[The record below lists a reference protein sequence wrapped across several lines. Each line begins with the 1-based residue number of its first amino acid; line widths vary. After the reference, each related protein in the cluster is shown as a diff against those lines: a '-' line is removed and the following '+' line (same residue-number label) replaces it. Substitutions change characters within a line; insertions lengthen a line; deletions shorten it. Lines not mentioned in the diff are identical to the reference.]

1 MADVLFR
8 KISLAEMLA
17 AREQRAAKRLAYASL
32 YETAVVSFTMN
43 IPGPQKASRMIH
55 RAFDQGFQTFLHTL
69 ELGHIE
75 FLEGEFQ
82 HLSTGP
88 EGYIAVET
96 EARIVKT
103 VAVNFEQ
110 SHPIGRLFDI
120 DVLSQNLN
128 LLSRREL
135 GMPERKCLLCSGNA
149 RECARSSR
157 HGLQELTETIE
168 TMLQM
173 HFSNEMR
180 DFGGFANE
188 GNCCRC
194 CRDNRDNGGKGVDL

>member
-1 MADVLFR
+1 MAEVLFH
-8 KISLAEMLA
+8 KISLAEILA

-32 YETAVVSFTMN
+32 YKTTVVSFTMN
-43 IPGPQKASRMIH
+43 IPGPKKASRMIFQ
-55 RAFDQGFQTFLHTL
+55 AFDEGFQFFLQTL
-69 ELGHIE
+69 KLEHIGI
-75 FLEGEFQ
+75 LASEFQ
-82 HLSTGP
+82 YLSTGP

-96 EARIVKT
+96 GAPIVKA

-110 SHPIGRLFDI
+110 SHSIGRLFDI
-120 DVLSQNLN
+120 DVLSRNLN
-128 LLSRREL
+128 SLSRREL

-173 HFSNEMR
+173 HFS
-180 DFGGFANE
+180 
-188 GNCCRC
+188 
-194 CRDNRDNGGKGVDL
+194 K